1 MQYTAPH
8 YYSRFACIAGE
19 CPDTCCA
26 GWQIAIDQKSLKAY
40 KKQKGMIGS
49 RLHNEIDWKEEVFR
63 QYDGRCAF
71 LNEENL
77 CDLYLEGGSR
87 MFCRTCRMYP
97 RHIEE
102 YEGLKEISLSLSC
115 PAAAEL
121 ILGCEE
127 PVRFLTKEAEDGKE
141 EEYVDFDYLLF
152 TKLEDSRDLI
162 FQILK
167 DRKIRIEVRMA
178 MVLALAHDLQ
188 QRIDK
193 NALFEADSLLERY
206 QKEGAAAWFE
216 ERLRDCVKDGEK
228 EEKRVEALKEAFSL
242 LDGLEVLRKD
252 WGEYLSEI
260 RRTLFTDPLAK
271 QWEMPEG
278 FDVKWEQLMV
288 YFVYTYFC
296 GAVYDGKAY
305 GKMKFALMG
314 TLLIREMTRALW
326 VQNGRK
332 KEEKEAL
339 FQDLLTAARRYAREI
354 EHSDLNKNTVEQR
367 LEEEQRFGIDTFLRI
382 LS

>member
-1 MQYTAPH
+1 M
-8 YYSRFACIAGE
+8 
-19 CPDTCCA
+19 
-26 GWQIAIDQKSLKAY
+26 Y
-40 KKQKGMIGS
+40 K
-49 RLHNEIDWKEEVFR
+49 R
-63 QYDGRCAF
+63 Q
-71 LNEENL
+71 
-77 CDLYLEGGSR
+77 
-87 MFCRTCRMYP
+87 
-97 RHIEE
+97 
-102 YEGLKEISLSLSC
+102 
-115 PAAAEL
+115 
-121 ILGCEE
+121 
-127 PVRFLTKEAEDGKE
+127 
-141 EEYVDFDYLLF
+141 
-152 TKLEDSRDLI
+152 
-162 FQILK
+162 
-167 DRKIRIEVRMA
+167 
-178 MVLALAHDLQ
+178 LQ

-252 WGEYLSEI
+252 WREYLSEI

>member
-1 MQYTAPH
+1 
-8 YYSRFACIAGE
+8 
-19 CPDTCCA
+19 
-26 GWQIAIDQKSLKAY
+26 
-40 KKQKGMIGS
+40 
-49 RLHNEIDWKEEVFR
+49 
-63 QYDGRCAF
+63 
-71 LNEENL
+71 
-77 CDLYLEGGSR
+77 

-127 PVRFLTKEAEDGKE
+127 PVRFLSKEVEAGRE
-141 EEYVDFDYLLF
+141 EEYEDFDYLLF

-167 DRKIRIEVRMA
+167 ERKIRIEVRMV

-193 NALFEADSLLERY
+193 NALYEADSLLERY

-216 ERLRDCVKDGEK
+216 ERLCDYVKDKKK
-228 EEKRVEALKEAFSL
+228 EEKRMEALKEAFSL
-242 LDGLEVLRKD
+242 FDGLEVLRKD

-326 VQNGRK
+326 IQNGRK